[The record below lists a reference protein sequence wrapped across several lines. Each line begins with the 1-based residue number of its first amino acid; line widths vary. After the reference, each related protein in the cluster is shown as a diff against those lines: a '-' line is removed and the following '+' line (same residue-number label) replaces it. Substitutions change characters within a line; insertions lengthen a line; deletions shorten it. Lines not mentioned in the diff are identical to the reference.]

1 MLPRTQ
7 RQKEILDYITRFQER
22 HGYIP
27 SYAQIARQ
35 FGVKSR
41 ATIAKHIAA
50 LERRGLLV
58 REHEDGSFA
67 LNVKVE
73 DKSSDS
79 LCEVKLLGRIAAGAP
94 LEVVDYEERIP
105 VPRFLLGR
113 VKPDRVYALRVKG
126 DSMIDEHICDG
137 DIALIENRTDARD
150 GEIVVALLIEENQ
163 ATLKQPARSACKAS
177 SAACSGRVT
186 SFTQS
191 RKDLAKV
198 AISLRLCEIF
208 APLRETGFKTLVAE
222 VIAEA
227 NSQQGSA
234 PRALLGEAYTRVA
247 SATIDSQNCDAAAF
261 HARGSNYLSQPRAE
275 LTDLQATVPR

>member
-7 RQKEILDYITRFQER
+7 RQKEILDYITRFLER
-22 HGYIP
+22 HGYVP

-73 DKSSDS
+73 DKSGDS

-94 LEVVDYEERIP
+94 LEAVVDADEKIP

-163 ATLKQPARSACKAS
+163 ATLKRLYRRGTNIELQP
-177 SAACSGRVT
+177 
-186 SFTQS
+186 
-191 RKDLAKV
+191 
-198 AISLRLCEIF
+198 
-208 APLRETGFKTLVAE
+208 
-222 VIAEA
+222 A
-227 NSQQGSA
+227 NSQLQPLTLPANQVRVQGIF
-234 PRALLGEAYTRVA
+234 RGLLRP
-247 SATIDSQNCDAAAF
+247 SS
-261 HARGSNYLSQPRAE
+261 
-275 LTDLQATVPR
+275 

>member
-7 RQKEILDYITRFQER
+7 RQKEILDYITRFLER
-22 HGYIP
+22 HGYVP

-58 REHEDGSFA
+58 REHEDGSVA

-73 DKSSDS
+73 DKSGDS
-79 LCEVKLLGRIAAGAP
+79 LCEVKLLGQIAAGAP
-94 LEVVDYEERIP
+94 LETLSDETDERIP
-105 VPRFLLGR
+105 VPKFLLGR
-113 VKPDRVYALRVKG
+113 VRPDRVYALKVKG

-163 ATLKQPARSACKAS
+163 ATLKRLYRRGANVELQP
-177 SAACSGRVT
+177 
-186 SFTQS
+186 
-191 RKDLAKV
+191 
-198 AISLRLCEIF
+198 
-208 APLRETGFKTLVAE
+208 
-222 VIAEA
+222 A
-227 NSQQGSA
+227 NSQLQPLTLPASQVRVQGIF
-234 PRALLGEAYTRVA
+234 RGLLRP
-247 SATIDSQNCDAAAF
+247 S
-261 HARGSNYLSQPRAE
+261 L
-275 LTDLQATVPR
+275 

>member
-7 RQKEILDYITRFQER
+7 RQKEILDYITRFLER
-22 HGYIP
+22 HGYVP

-73 DKSSDS
+73 DKSGDS

-94 LEVVDYEERIP
+94 LEAVVDSDERIP

-163 ATLKQPARSACKAS
+163 ATLKRIYRRGMNIELQP
-177 SAACSGRVT
+177 
-186 SFTQS
+186 
-191 RKDLAKV
+191 
-198 AISLRLCEIF
+198 
-208 APLRETGFKTLVAE
+208 
-222 VIAEA
+222 A
-227 NSQQGSA
+227 NSQ
-234 PRALLGEAYTRVA
+234 L
-247 SATIDSQNCDAAAF
+247 
-261 HARGSNYLSQPRAE
+261 QP
-275 LTDLQATVPR
+275 LTVPASQVRVQGIFRGLLRPSN

>member
-1 MLPRTQ
+1 MTMLPRTQ
-7 RQKEILDYITRFQER
+7 RQKDILDYITRFLER
-22 HGYIP
+22 HGYVP
-27 SYAQIARQ
+27 SYTQIARQ

-50 LERRGLLV
+50 LERRGLLT
-58 REHEDGSFA
+58 REHEDGFA

-73 DKSSDS
+73 DTSSDS

-163 ATLKQPARSACKAS
+163 ATLKRLYRRGPNVELQP
-177 SAACSGRVT
+177 
-186 SFTQS
+186 
-191 RKDLAKV
+191 
-198 AISLRLCEIF
+198 
-208 APLRETGFKTLVAE
+208 
-222 VIAEA
+222 A
-227 NSQQGSA
+227 NSQLQPLTIPANQVRVQGIF
-234 PRALLGEAYTRVA
+234 RGLLRP
-247 SATIDSQNCDAAAF
+247 
-261 HARGSNYLSQPRAE
+261 SN
-275 LTDLQATVPR
+275 

>member
-1 MLPRTQ
+1 MVDLLSFNYERETSGTAWNHMLPRTQ
-7 RQKEILDYITRFQER
+7 RQKEILDYITRFLER

-79 LCEVKLLGRIAAGAP
+79 LVEVKLLGRIAAGAP

-150 GEIVVALLIEENQ
+150 GEIVVALLIEEN
-163 ATLKQPARSACKAS
+163 
-177 SAACSGRVT
+177 
-186 SFTQS
+186 
-191 RKDLAKV
+191 
-198 AISLRLCEIF
+198 
-208 APLRETGFKTLVAE
+208 
-222 VIAEA
+222 
-227 NSQQGSA
+227 
-234 PRALLGEAYTRVA
+234 
-247 SATIDSQNCDAAAF
+247 
-261 HARGSNYLSQPRAE
+261 
-275 LTDLQATVPR
+275 

>member
-7 RQKEILDYITRFQER
+7 RQKEILDYITRFLER

-73 DKSSDS
+73 ENTGDS
-79 LCEVKLLGRIAAGAP
+79 LCEVRVLGRIAAGAP
-94 LEVVDYEERIP
+94 LEVVDNEERIP

-137 DIALIENRTDARD
+137 DIALFESRTEARD

-163 ATLKQPARSACKAS
+163 ATLKRLFRRGPNIELQP
-177 SAACSGRVT
+177 
-186 SFTQS
+186 
-191 RKDLAKV
+191 
-198 AISLRLCEIF
+198 
-208 APLRETGFKTLVAE
+208 
-222 VIAEA
+222 A
-227 NSQQGSA
+227 NSQ
-234 PRALLGEAYTRVA
+234 L
-247 SATIDSQNCDAAAF
+247 
-261 HARGSNYLSQPRAE
+261 QP
-275 LTDLQATVPR
+275 LTVPATHVRVQGIFRGLLRPSN